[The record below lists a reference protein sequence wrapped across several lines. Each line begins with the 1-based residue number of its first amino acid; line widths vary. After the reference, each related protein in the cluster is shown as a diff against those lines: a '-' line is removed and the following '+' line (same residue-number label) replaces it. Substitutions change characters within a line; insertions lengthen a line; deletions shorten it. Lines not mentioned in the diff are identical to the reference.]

1 MHRAARVLM
10 AWVGQAEA
18 EIFEARIL
26 KQVVV
31 SSSRE
36 SSRPRDQT
44 RVSCMAGEFF
54 TNEPRVKAKEI
65 DLTWGQV
72 CSPLL

>member
-1 MHRAARVLM
+1 MPRQGRLVPRPLPACSAHMFDSRWGGRVHRAARVLM
-10 AWVGQAEA
+10 ARVGQAEA

-36 SSRPRDQT
+36 SS
-44 RVSCMAGEFF
+44 
-54 TNEPRVKAKEI
+54 
-65 DLTWGQV
+65 
-72 CSPLL
+72 

>member
-1 MHRAARVLM
+1 MHRAARVLK

-65 DLTWGQV
+65 DLT
-72 CSPLL
+72 

>member
-18 EIFEARIL
+18 QIFEARIL

-65 DLTWGQV
+65 DLT
-72 CSPLL
+72 